1 MGAGVRW
8 PVAVA
13 ITFALVAAACSSG
26 GGTGSNASPNVSVTP
41 KVAKEPTSPVTISFA
56 APGYIINSPQVKK
69 FAKDFEQLHPNITI
83 QFQSVPADT
92 EEAKLTTQ
100 IAAGAARQTALQDPQ
115 TRDHSL
121 PRAAPAR
128 AA

>member
-26 GGTGSNASPNVSVTP
+26 GGTGSNASPSVSVTP

-56 APGYIINSPQVKK
+56 APGYIINSPQIKK
-69 FAKDFEQLHPNITI
+69 FAALSPAGLS
-83 QFQSVPADT
+83 QSGVPS
-92 EEAKLTTQ
+92 
-100 IAAGAARQTALQDPQ
+100 GAA
-115 TRDHSL
+115 SL
-121 PRAAPAR
+121 PPAENR
-128 AA
+128 NGSQ